1 MRMRAEGCQ
10 DDDVSFDLTQ
20 QTQLSPALG
29 GGARRHLP
37 LLILLFAGSGCAA
50 LIYEIVWYQLLQLV
64 IGSSAVSL
72 GVLLATF
79 MGGLCL
85 GSIMLP
91 RLKLGEQ
98 HPLRVY
104 GKIELG
110 IAVCGI
116 LVLFLMPLVDSV
128 YTSAVGHGLPAILL
142 RALVA
147 ALCLVPP
154 TFLMGA
160 SLPAASRWIKASPE
174 GVSMLGMLYS
184 ANTVGAVL
192 GCLLAGFYLL
202 RVFDM
207 ATATFAAALINVT
220 VGLVSFSIA
229 KDSPEHVKADD
240 SKPAIARGA
249 WPVYVTIAL
258 SGATA
263 LGAEVV
269 WTRLLGLMLGA
280 TVYTFSIILA
290 VFLIGI
296 GIGSTVGSNMV
307 KGARNPK
314 ALLGWCQFLLAGAA
328 AWTAYQLSHSLPY
341 WPVNPLL
348 SASPWY
354 TFQIDL
360 VRCLWALL
368 PAALLWGASF
378 PLALAAAASEEGDPG
393 RLVGGIYASNT
404 FGAILGALS
413 ASLILVP
420 AIGTK
425 GTESVMIGLLA
436 ASALLMLVPQMIP
449 FRIGRGL
456 ATVAAAVI
464 AVFLVT
470 GVSPVPGELIAYG
483 RRMMISLGRSQV
495 LYTGEG
501 INSSIA
507 ITQWDDG
514 AVQFHVSG
522 KVEASTEAY
531 DMRLQRMLGHLPALT
546 HKDPKSV
553 LIVGFGAGVTAG
565 SFVPYPGIKR
575 IVVCEMEPLI
585 PPTATKYFG
594 PQNYFVAKDPRTQIV
609 YDDARHFVLTTNEKF
624 DIITSDPIHPWVK
637 GSATLYSK
645 EYFELVKQHLN
656 PGGVITQ
663 WVPLY
668 ESDPEVV
675 KSEIATFFD
684 VFPNGTIWGN
694 DISGGG
700 YDTVLMG
707 QVDPVKFD
715 VDGMQARLDSPQGAQ
730 AAESL
735 RQVGFGNIVQLLATY
750 AGQEPELRPWLAGAE
765 INRDGNLRLQYMAG
779 LALNVSKE
787 GLIYNQML
795 SYRKFPANLF
805 TGSEARMQELRSAL
819 ERSAGAPGVQ

>member
-1 MRMRAEGCQ
+1 MGYHAI
-10 DDDVSFDLTQ
+10 LA
-20 QTQLSPALG
+20 QTNPNSPQIS

-85 GSIMLP
+85 GSLLLP
-91 RLKLGEQ
+91 RLKFSGE

-104 GKIELG
+104 AKLELG
-110 IAVCGI
+110 IAICGV

-128 YTSAVGHGLPAILL
+128 YTAAVGHGMPAILL
-142 RALVA
+142 RALVSG
-147 ALCLVPP
+147 LCLVPP

-174 GVSMLGMLYS
+174 GVSWLGLLYG
-184 ANTVGAVL
+184 ANTAGAVL

-202 RVFDM
+202 RVFDLG
-207 ATATFAAALINVT
+207 TATFVAAAINIGVA
-220 VGLVSFSIA
+220 LLSFSLA
-229 KDSPEHVKADD
+229 KREPEHDAVDATV
-240 SKPAIARGA
+240 PAIARGA
-249 WPVYVTIAL
+249 WPVYLTIAL

-263 LGAEVV
+263 LGAEVI

-290 VFLIGI
+290 VFLIGL
-296 GIGSTVGSNMV
+296 GAGSTG
-307 KGARNPK
+307 GAHFAGTSRNPK
-314 ALLGWCQFLLAGAA
+314 ALLGWSQMLLAAA
-328 AWTAYQLSHSLPY
+328 IAWTAYQLSHSLPY
-341 WPVNPLL
+341 WPINPLL
-348 SASPWY
+348 STSPWF

-360 VRCLWALL
+360 VRCLWTIL

-378 PLALAAAASEEGDPG
+378 PLALAAAASEESDPG
-393 RLVGGIYASNT
+393 RLVGGIYAANT
-404 FGAILGALS
+404 GGAILGALS
-413 ASLILVP
+413 ASMILVPGIGTGASQSVLIGLCTLSGLLILVP
-420 AIGTK
+420 
-425 GTESVMIGLLA
+425 LLR
-436 ASALLMLVPQMIP
+436 P
-449 FRIGRGL
+449 FRLINAL
-456 ATVAAAVI
+456 ALVAATAAAVL
-464 AVFLVT
+464 LV
-470 GVSPVPGELIAYG
+470 GSVAPVPGMLIAYG
-483 RRMMISLGRSQV
+483 RRMMTSLGRSKV
-495 LYTGEG
+495 MYTGEG

-507 ITQWDDG
+507 ITEWDDG

-522 KVEASTEAY
+522 KVEASTESY
-531 DMRLQRMLGHLPALT
+531 DMRLQRMLGHLPALV

-565 SFVPYPGIKR
+565 SFVVHPEIQR
-575 IVVCEMEPLI
+575 IVICEMEPLI

-594 PQNYFVAKDPRTQIV
+594 PQNYFVVNDKRTQVI
-609 YDDARHFVLTTNEKF
+609 YDDARHFVLTTPEKF

-668 ESDPEVV
+668 ESDPQTV

-684 VFPNGTIWGN
+684 AFPNGTIWGN

-700 YDTVLMG
+700 YDLVLMG
-707 QVDPVKFD
+707 QVDPVKINLD
-715 VDGMQARLDSPQGAQ
+715 TMQARLDDPQHARV
-730 AAESL
+730 AASMRE
-735 RQVGFGNIVQLLATY
+735 VGFANAVQLLATY
-750 AGQEPELRPWLAGAE
+750 AGQEPDLRGWLAGAE

-787 GLIYNQML
+787 GAIYSEML
-795 SYRKFPANLF
+795 KYRRFPENLF
-805 TGSEARMQELRSAL
+805 AGSEEKLRAL
-819 ERSAGAPGVQ
+819 NYALNPVK